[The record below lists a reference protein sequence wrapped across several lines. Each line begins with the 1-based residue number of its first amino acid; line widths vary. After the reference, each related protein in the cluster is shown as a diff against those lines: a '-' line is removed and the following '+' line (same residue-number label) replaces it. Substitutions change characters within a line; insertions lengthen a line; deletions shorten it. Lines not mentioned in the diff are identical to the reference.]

1 MMSSMKINCL
11 NPASLNAVMLN
22 LNQRKEKE
30 LDRPCVNMLHT
41 VMAKCW
47 SVLGNDLCKSINL
60 DSFLE

>member
-30 LDRPCVNMLHT
+30 LDRPCVNMLQ
-41 VMAKCW
+41 K
-47 SVLGNDLCKSINL
+47 SNDEIAMFLEKTSINPWTWWP
-60 DSFLE
+60 F